1 MRDQF
6 LIGELASLFQISTD
20 TLRYYD
26 KIELIKPDIT
36 GKNGYRYYSIR
47 SFFKL
52 SRILFLKDLDIPLEE
67 IKGYMENKNT
77 EKLVRMLHEKQ
88 MDLDYKIQSCLNL
101 QAKINQKLELL
112 ESSMLSS
119 NEVSIKSIPKRY
131 ALYMASSDFRAPHEI
146 KSTLMAYSQYL
157 KFSTWV
163 TEGQIYTSVSQPHLR
178 ERNFSTFQY
187 IFEIPHHE
195 SFSEQ
200 SVLASIPEG
209 SDKLSVIEAGQ
220 YACMRFMG
228 PYSEIDQHYN
238 ALLDWVER
246 KGFVLCGDSIEMN
259 IVDYDFS
266 DSHDEFIS
274 ELQVPVKLSAFK

>member
-52 SRILFLKDLDIPLEE
+52 SRILFLKDLDIPLDE

-77 EKLVRMLHEKQ
+77 EKLIRMLHQKQ
-88 MDLDYKIQSCLNL
+88 MDLDFKIQSCLNL
-101 QAKINQKLELL
+101 QAKINQKLTLL
-112 ESSMLSS
+112 ESSIQDSK
-119 NEVSIKSIPKRY
+119 EVTLKSLPKRY
-131 ALYMASSDFRAPHEI
+131 ALYMASSDFREHREI

-163 TEGQIYTSVSQPHLR
+163 TEGQIYTSVSQSQLE

-187 IFEIPHHE
+187 IFEIPHHA
-195 SFSEQ
+195 SFPEQ
-200 SVLASIPEG
+200 SALLSLPDQ

-220 YACMRFMG
+220 YACIRFIG

-238 ALLDWVER
+238 TLMDWVDE
-246 KGFVLCGDSIEMN
+246 KGYQICGDSIEMN

-274 ELQVPVKLSAFK
+274 ELQVPIKEK

>member
-26 KIELIKPDIT
+26 KIDLIKPDIT

-52 SRILFLKDLDIPLEE
+52 SRILFLKDLDIPLDE

-77 EKLVRMLHEKQ
+77 EKLIRMLHQKQ

-101 QAKINQKLELL
+101 QAKIDQKLTLL
-112 ESSMLSS
+112 ESSMNDSM
-119 NEVSIKSIPKRY
+119 EVTIKTLPKRY
-131 ALYMASSDFRAPHEI
+131 ALYMASSDFREPREI

-157 KFSTWV
+157 KFSSWI
-163 TEGQIYTSVSQPHLR
+163 TEGQIYTSVSEPQLAD
-178 ERNFSTFQY
+178 RNFSTFQY

-200 SVLASIPEG
+200 SALAALPEQR
-209 SDKLSVIEAGQ
+209 DKLSVIESGP
-220 YACMRFMG
+220 YACVIFIG
-228 PYSEIDQHYN
+228 PYSDIDQHYN
-238 ALLDWVER
+238 DLIDWIDANGY
-246 KGFVLCGDSIEMN
+246 KIAGDSIEMN

-274 ELQVPVKLSAFK
+274 ELQIPIMEK